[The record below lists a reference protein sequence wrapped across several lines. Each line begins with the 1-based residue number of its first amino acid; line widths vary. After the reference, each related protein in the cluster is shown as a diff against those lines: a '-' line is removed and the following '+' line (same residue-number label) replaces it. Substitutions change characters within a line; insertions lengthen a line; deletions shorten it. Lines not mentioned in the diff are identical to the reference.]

1 MKQENKKT
9 KIIKRA
15 LIAILIII
23 IISIIATIGIGNYFV
38 NYAILRSGDGGNRE
52 VKNEDA
58 IEVASI
64 DNETEKIIEE
74 NRKSEKEL
82 AENWAQNINNK
93 NLS

>member
-64 DNETEKIIEE
+64 DNETEKTIEE
-74 NRKSEKEL
+74 NRKRIS
-82 AENWAQNINNK
+82 
-93 NLS
+93 